1 LPGSWPT
8 RGLRP
13 RHWDDLPPPVAGV
26 AKAALT
32 AMKFVMLTLAC
43 LAAAS
48 LVTASSRADGGE
60 FSPKDGQVLGR
71 TLGFVGD
78 GMSGIAVVGIVFAPT
93 NPASRQE
100 AELIL
105 AVIGDDMPAGR
116 VQLRGRLVPLGQ
128 LSDVIGIQALY
139 VTEGL
144 AGSMDLVFGAA
155 QRLHVPTI
163 SADIGCVQS
172 GACVV
177 GFSSEPTVQII
188 IDRGAAERTG
198 ARFQRAFRM
207 LVREK

>member
-1 LPGSWPT
+1 
-8 RGLRP
+8 
-13 RHWDDLPPPVAGV
+13 
-26 AKAALT
+26 
-32 AMKFVMLTLAC
+32 MKFVTLTLAC
-43 LAAAS
+43 LTAS
-48 LVTASSRADGGE
+48 LVTASFRAAGAE

-78 GMSGIAVVGIVFAPT
+78 GMSGVAVVGIVFAPT
-93 NPASRQE
+93 VPASRHE

-116 VQLRGRLVPLGQ
+116 VELRGRLVPLGQ
-128 LSDVIGIQALY
+128 LSDVTGIQALY
-139 VTEGL
+139 VTERL

-155 QRLHVPTI
+155 ERLHVPTI

-198 ARFQRAFRM
+198 VRFQRAFRM